1 MKVNFLVNTCKEPA
15 RTDSIFGLCDDQN
28 GEKAYSTIDNASKW
42 IATVKNDKN
51 TELVFTPIDN
61 CLIKS
66 YELEGRGRC
75 DGLLTSLNHLY
86 FIELKDTA
94 RKSWKTDA
102 VEQLESTI
110 ELFKENHD
118 INTFRHK
125 KAFACNKQHK
135 HFQEVDN
142 ELNLTFFRKHKV
154 RIDIQAEIIVV

>member
-51 TELVFTPIDN
+51 IELVFTPIDN

-75 DGLLTSLNHLY
+75 DGLLTSPDHLY
-86 FIELKDTA
+86 FIELKDVA
-94 RKSWKTDA
+94 KSWISEA

-110 ELFKENHD
+110 NLFKENHD
-118 INTFRHK
+118 ITTFRHK
-125 KAFACNKQHK
+125 KAFACNKQHG
-135 HFQEVDN
+135 HFHHFDN
-142 ELNLTFFRKHKV
+142 ESNLAFFRKHKV